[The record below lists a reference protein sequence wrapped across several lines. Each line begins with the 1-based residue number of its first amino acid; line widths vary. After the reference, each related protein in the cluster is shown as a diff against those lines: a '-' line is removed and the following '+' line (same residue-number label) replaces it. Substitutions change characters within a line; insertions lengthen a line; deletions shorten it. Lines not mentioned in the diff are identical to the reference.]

1 MSEAVNPETEG
12 AEAPKKRG
20 KKLILLLLLLIMLG
34 GGAYGGYYFFMVRGA
49 DAEEESEEKADS
61 PDAKKAKSKK
71 KSAEEKSSNSKSSKS
86 KDAESE
92 ESPAGD
98 DENVKK
104 IIELQPFIVNLA
116 DSDQARYLRLNV
128 SIGIGGEGEGESEKP
143 DQLFTTRVRSA
154 LLAVLSTKTSE
165 EVLSVQG
172 KAKLRKELL
181 KAAQEASEEPRVEA
195 IYITDFIIQM

>member
-12 AEAPKKRG
+12 AEAPKRRG
-20 KKLILLLLLLIMLG
+20 KKLILLLLLLLMI
-34 GGAYGGYYFFMVRGA
+34 GGAAGGGYYFFMIRGA
-49 DAEEESEEKADS
+49 EAEEETEEAADE
-61 PDAKKAKSKK
+61 PEEKKAKSKK
-71 KSAEEKSSNSKSSKS
+71 KSAEEKSAKSAKS
-86 KDAESE
+86 KEDETE
-92 ESPAGD
+92 ESAAD

-104 IIELQPFIVNLA
+104 IIELQPFIINLA
-116 DSDQARYLRLNV
+116 DADQARYLRLNV
-128 SIGIGGEGEGESEKP
+128 SIGVGESEGGESEKP
-143 DQLFTTRVRSA
+143 DQLFITRVRSA

-181 KAAQEASEEPRVEA
+181 KAAREASEEPHVEA